1 MNIPITGCTRFTGL
15 LGTPVTHSISPRMH
29 NESFQY
35 LGLDY
40 VYLCFDVNE
49 RSRKYCGTR
58 RKWRTDRI

>member
-49 RSRKYCGTR
+49 QTLPE
-58 RKWRTDRI
+58 D